1 MSVPTMPI
9 SLMTNVYRKVMPAAL
24 KELQYWQARAKDIPS
39 LELRKQA
46 MNSLM
51 DKAFHSEGGAIMS
64 LLAKDDY
71 LPVIKFIVAYQTI
84 SDYLDNLCDRSTS
97 MDPEDFKALHESM
110 LDALMID
117 YDIAEQKNY
126 YRFRLEQDDGGY
138 LSDLVMTCRSVL
150 NNVRHYQDIKVYLQE
165 LCQFYC
171 DLQIHK
177 HVMAEER
184 VPRLQNWFDQHKKQI
199 PEMEW
204 FEFSACSGSTL
215 GIFCLVAYAMR
226 ADYEKAYGENIRAGY
241 FPYIQGLH
249 ILLDYLIDQE
259 EDRAAGDL
267 NFCFYYKNEKEMLER
282 ICYFVEQA
290 DKHTSLL
297 PHKRFHLL
305 INRGLLGIYLSDEK
319 VGKQQ
324 SMKKL
329 ARKIIKSGGLASLFF
344 YMNGRAYRAVKN
356 RFSFS

>member
-1 MSVPTMPI
+1 
-9 SLMTNVYRKVMPAAL
+9 
-24 KELQYWQARAKDIPS
+24 
-39 LELRKQA
+39 
-46 MNSLM
+46 
-51 DKAFHSEGGAIMS
+51 
-64 LLAKDDY
+64 
-71 LPVIKFIVAYQTI
+71 
-84 SDYLDNLCDRSTS
+84 
-97 MDPEDFKALHESM
+97 
-110 LDALMID
+110 
-117 YDIAEQKNY
+117 
-126 YRFRLEQDDGGY
+126 
-138 LSDLVMTCRSVL
+138 
-150 NNVRHYQDIKVYLQE
+150 
-165 LCQFYC
+165 
-171 DLQIHK
+171 
-177 HVMAEER
+177 
-184 VPRLQNWFDQHKKQI
+184 
-199 PEMEW
+199 
-204 FEFSACSGSTL
+204 
-215 GIFCLVAYAMR
+215 MR